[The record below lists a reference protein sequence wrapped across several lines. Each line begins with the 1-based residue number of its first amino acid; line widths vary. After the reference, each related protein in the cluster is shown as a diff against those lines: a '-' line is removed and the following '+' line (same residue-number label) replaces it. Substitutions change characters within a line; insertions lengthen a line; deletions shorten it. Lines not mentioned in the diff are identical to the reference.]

1 MTIFECFTN
10 NDIRGSASHLLTPD
24 AVSRISRA
32 YALHLKPLNVVVG
45 CDGSVASGYL
55 KEIIVHSLLEFGTDV
70 IDLGRV
76 GKEELFYAL
85 GQGSYAG
92 GIMVN
97 AAVNSV
103 NCHVLNLIGKNCQP
117 INNSNGLL
125 DIKKMLSS
133 PETNHHPSVVK
144 GLLQRGYSRE
154 HYISRLL
161 EDIDS
166 QCFKPMTLVVNSGYG
181 AASMVIDELETVF
194 NQTNVPI
201 NFIKINHANENE
213 PIEIASGVSIHDFR
227 LDTAKLVV
235 ESGADFGIAW
245 DSDFNRCFIIDDTGH
260 HVPAYYMVG
269 FIAEA
274 LLRKNPGSKIVHD
287 HVLYWNTLQ
296 TIVANG
302 GVAVATKIG
311 REYFKQ
317 KMREVNAIY
326 GGESSA
332 YHYFK
337 DFTYCGSGMIPW
349 LLLIELM
356 SLRDAKLSQLV
367 AEREKA
373 FPISGE
379 IKIPVQ
385 NPKRSACY
393 LLEYFKNKYSYKELS
408 DGIGLEFEDY
418 DNAWRLNLRMSTKQQ
433 VLKLNVEGY
442 SDSHLVN
449 TKASEIL
456 DILAHT

>member
-10 NDIRGSASHLLTPD
+10 NDIRGSTSDSLTPE
-24 AVSRISRA
+24 AVARIARA
-32 YALHLKPLNVVVG
+32 YATHLKPQSVIVG
-45 CDGSVASGYL
+45 CDGSVASSYL
-55 KEIIVHSLLEFGTDV
+55 KEIIVHNLLGFGTDV
-70 IDLGRV
+70 IDVGRV

-85 GQGSYAG
+85 KQRASDG

-97 AAVNSV
+97 AAANSV
-103 NCHVLNLIGKNCQP
+103 NCHVINLIGKHCQP
-117 INNSNGLL
+117 INTSNGLL
-125 DIKKMLSS
+125 AIKKMLASL
-133 PETNHHPSVVK
+133 ETDPHASIIK

-154 HYISRLL
+154 DYISRLL
-161 EDIDS
+161 ENIDS

-181 AASMVIDELETVF
+181 AASMVIDELESVF
-194 NQTNVPI
+194 TQTNVPI

-213 PIEIASGVSIHDFR
+213 PMEIASGVSIHDFR
-227 LDTAKLVV
+227 LDTAKLVI
-235 ESGADFGIAW
+235 ESGADLGIAW

-274 LLRKNPGSKIVHD
+274 LLKKNPGAKIVHD

-302 GVAVATKIG
+302 GVPVATKIG

-356 SLRDAKLSQLV
+356 SLRDTKLSQLV
-367 AEREKA
+367 AERKKA

-379 IKIPVQ
+379 IKIPVK

-393 LLEYFKNKYSYKELS
+393 LLDYFKNKYSYKELT

-418 DNAWRLNLRMSTKQQ
+418 DTAWRLNLRMSTKQQ
-433 VLKLNVEGY
+433 VLKLNVESY
-442 SDSHLVN
+442 SDNHLVH
-449 TKASEIL
+449 TKANEIL
-456 DILAHT
+456 DILTHT